1 MIFSFKKLSGL
12 CLMTAAFVAGSA
24 IAASSYSTKDLS
36 YTMGYRFAATM
47 HHFKVNINS
56 SDYIQG
62 FNAGLKGQK
71 SRLPNAT
78 MTKVLAAFQQDM
90 QKKAQQV
97 MQKQSS
103 FNVQAGE
110 LFLAKNKTQK
120 GVVTLPSGLQ
130 YKVLVKGNGPKPK
143 ATDKV
148 TVDYEGKLINGQVF
162 DSSYARHQPT
172 SFTLNGV
179 IPGWT
184 QALQLMPV
192 GSTWM
197 LYIPSNLAYGARG
210 MPGIG
215 PNSTLIFKVHLI
227 KIDK

>member
-1 MIFSFKKLSGL
+1 VKLSFKKLSVL
-12 CLMTAAFVAGSA
+12 CLSAAAF
-24 IAASSYSTKDLS
+24 AASGVMAAPSSSMKDLS

-47 HHFKVNINS
+47 HHFKVAINS
-56 SDYIQG
+56 SDYMQG
-62 FNAGLKGQK
+62 FKAGLQGKN
-71 SRLPNAT
+71 SRLSNAA
-78 MTKVLAAFQQDM
+78 MTKILATFQQNM
-90 QKKAQQV
+90 QKKAQKM
-97 MQKQSS
+97 MQKQSNS
-103 FNVQAGE
+103 NAQAGE
-110 LFLAKNKTQK
+110 LFLAKNKTKK
-120 GVVTLPSGLQ
+120 GVVTLANGLQ
-130 YKVLVKGNGPKPK
+130 YKVLVQGHGPKPK
-143 ATDKV
+143 LTDKV

-172 SFTLNGV
+172 SFALNGV

-197 LYIPSNLAYGARG
+197 LYIPSKLAYGARG

-227 KIDK
+227 KIGK